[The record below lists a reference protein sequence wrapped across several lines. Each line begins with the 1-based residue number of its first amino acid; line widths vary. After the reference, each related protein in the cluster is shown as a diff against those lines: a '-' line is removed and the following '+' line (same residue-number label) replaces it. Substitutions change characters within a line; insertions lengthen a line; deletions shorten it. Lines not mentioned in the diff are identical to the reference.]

1 MAAGN
6 GHGGKRPNSGR
17 KSKAEEL
24 GLQAL
29 LDKCWTQAD
38 REECLQALAR
48 TANDPLANNRMDAIK
63 LLMSYTYGT
72 PKATVDLNH
81 GGSITTKYEVEIG
94 GGRELAEPA
103 TEFVN

>member
-1 MAAGN
+1 MAKVN

-29 LDKCWTQAD
+29 LDKCWTQVD
-38 REECLQALAR
+38 REKCISALAKK
-48 TANDPLANNRMDAIK
+48 AAQGENDAIK

-81 GGSITTKYEVEIG
+81 AGSITTNYQVEIG
-94 GGRELAEPA
+94 GAREVA
-103 TEFVN
+103 TADTSTQYVN

>member
-1 MAAGN
+1 MGKTN

-38 REECLQALAR
+38 REECIIALSKKA
-48 TANDPLANNRMDAIK
+48 AQGENDAIK

-72 PKATVDLNH
+72 PKATVDLSSN
-81 GGSITTKYEVEIG
+81 GGPFILKVVYEG
-94 GGRELAEPA
+94 DK
-103 TEFVN
+103 